1 MGFLV
6 GSGLTV
12 VHFFLSWELTSTT
25 RLSFAHLRERQEL
38 SLWRSPYHLISCPQF
53 MCSRLG
59 NTYVCLALAEQYFL
73 FLSASLSW
81 PFLQH
86 WPQTNIIFRFGG
98 PNFLCALESCWWNLK
113 SGSKFLCS
121 IESNRYKKTTNQ
133 FCFNPCKIKSNFVF
147 DQSAG
152 IINGYIYTKCI
163 RKTAQHFK
171 LLVKTCFS
179 SQIGWGIKYKQQAIS
194 MRNQG
199 TMSYLGSL

>member
-1 MGFLV
+1 MYWHFLPAVTCMQILRKEKKFMIIAGDVFKQEADNLGGKRKHTSNWDGMGFLV

-38 SLWRSPYHLISCPQF
+38 SFWRSLYCPVSCPQF
-53 MCSRLG
+53 MWSRFG

-98 PNFLCALESCWWNLK
+98 PNLLCALESCWWNLK
-113 SGSKFLCS
+113 W
-121 IESNRYKKTTNQ
+121 
-133 FCFNPCKIKSNFVF
+133 V
-147 DQSAG
+147 
-152 IINGYIYTKCI
+152 
-163 RKTAQHFK
+163 
-171 LLVKTCFS
+171 
-179 SQIGWGIKYKQQAIS
+179 
-194 MRNQG
+194 
-199 TMSYLGSL
+199 

>member
-25 RLSFAHLRERQEL
+25 RLSFAHLKETHVVMYWIALLLL
-38 SLWRSPYHLISCPQF
+38 SFHLLSSV
-53 MCSRLG
+53 MCARLC

-98 PNFLCALESCWWNLK
+98 PNLLCGLESC
-113 SGSKFLCS
+113 
-121 IESNRYKKTTNQ
+121 
-133 FCFNPCKIKSNFVF
+133 
-147 DQSAG
+147 
-152 IINGYIYTKCI
+152 
-163 RKTAQHFK
+163 
-171 LLVKTCFS
+171 
-179 SQIGWGIKYKQQAIS
+179 
-194 MRNQG
+194 
-199 TMSYLGSL
+199 